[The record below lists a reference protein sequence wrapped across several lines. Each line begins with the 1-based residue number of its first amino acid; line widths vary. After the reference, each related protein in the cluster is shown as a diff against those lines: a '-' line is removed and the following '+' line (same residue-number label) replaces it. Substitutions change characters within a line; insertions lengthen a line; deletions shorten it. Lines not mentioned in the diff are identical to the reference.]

1 MKKNIWFNRW
11 FNNAYYF
18 INLINCS
25 KEFTIYGTNPNEN
38 TIIKLVC
45 DYFELEPVLLGNDY
59 IDYCIDFCIKNH
71 IDVFV
76 PYHNLQLISEN
87 IFRFEE
93 VGTKV
98 LTLEDSNLLNTIMDK
113 AKLYEYCREF
123 NLFNI
128 PEYYIVTNVN
138 QFEEAYKKLTSN
150 NNRVCMKPVN
160 SAGGSG
166 FRVISE
172 AAGTINNLLGPIN
185 HKITYDE
192 VYKILSKQTSF
203 EALMIMEYLDGYEYS
218 IDCLAYD
225 GKLLAAV
232 PRKKV
237 DSRVRALENIPELI
251 ELAKK
256 TEDLLKIPYIFNI
269 QVKYK
274 NGIPKLLEINPRMS
288 GGLNA
293 TCFSGINFPYIA
305 IKLILGED
313 VNIPSPILNVSTT
326 KIENRFILQENL

>member
-18 INLINCS
+18 IKLMNHND
-25 KEFTIYGTNPNEN
+25 EFKIYGTNPNEN
-38 TIIKLVC
+38 TIIKLAC
-45 DYFELEPVLLGNDY
+45 DYFEVEPVLFNEEY
-59 IDYCIDFCIKNH
+59 IEYCIDFCIQNH

-87 IFRFEE
+87 ISHFEE
-93 VGTKV
+93 IGPKV
-98 LTLEDSNLLNTIMDK
+98 MTLKDSSLLNTIMDK
-113 AKLYEYCREF
+113 SKLYEYCKEL
-123 NLFNI
+123 NIFNI
-128 PEYYIVTNVN
+128 PEYYVVTSSS
-138 QFEEAYKKLTSN
+138 QFEEAYKKLDCNSN
-150 NNRVCMKPVN
+150 QVCMKPVN
-160 SAGGSG
+160 STGGSG
-166 FRVISE
+166 FRLISKT
-172 AAGTINNLLGPIN
+172 AGTLNNLLGPIN

-192 VYKILSKQTSF
+192 VYRILAQQPSF
-203 EALMIMEYLDGYEYS
+203 EELMIMEYLDGYEYS
-218 IDCLAYD
+218 IDCLAYN
-225 GKLLAAV
+225 GQLLAAV

-256 TEDLLKIPYIFNI
+256 TEELLKLPYIFNI

-293 TCFSGINFPYIA
+293 TCFSGINFPYLA

-313 VNIPSPILNVSTT
+313 VSIPSPILNISTT
-326 KIENRFILQENL
+326 KIENRFIIR